1 MKKVII
7 STVFAIGLVVLAA
20 ASAFAQTSVAGEWD
34 GAFNT
39 PGGPRP
45 VKFIFKV
52 DGEKLSGTAKRTS
65 GDVPLTGTIK
75 GNVITFSYTVS
86 YNDNPLTLS
95 FGGTVNGDIMSGTVS
110 FGESGEGADWS
121 AKRTP
126 PPAEKPKSN

>member
-1 MKKVII
+1 MKRVII
-7 STVFAIGLVVLAA
+7 STVFAIGLILLGVGTM
-20 ASAFAQTSVAGEWD
+20 SAQTSVAGEWD

-39 PGGPRP
+39 PGGARP

-75 GNVITFSYTVS
+75 GNVITFAYTVN
-86 YNDNPLTLS
+86 YNDNALTLS
-95 FGGTVNGDIMSGTVS
+95 FGGTVTGDNMSGTVS